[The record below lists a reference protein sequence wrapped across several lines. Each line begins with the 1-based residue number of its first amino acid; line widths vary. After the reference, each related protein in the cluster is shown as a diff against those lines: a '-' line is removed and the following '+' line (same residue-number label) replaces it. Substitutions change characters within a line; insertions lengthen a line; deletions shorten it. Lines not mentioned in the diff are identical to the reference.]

1 MRRCLGVVL
10 AVCLIAACSGG
21 SSPARSAP
29 SSPTTGAAPNPSTS
43 TTAPSVVP
51 ELARVSRVTALGDSV
66 TYGTACQCTPFPQL
80 LASDVAQVTGHSVE
94 QLNDSVPGYH
104 SEDVLDQLADGA
116 SAIAHV
122 KSSDTVLIEIGAN
135 DIEIT
140 PACGTDIS
148 CYEIKLPQVTQ
159 NINAIVTRVR
169 RLAASNVTVV
179 LLDYWN
185 VWLAGKYAQARGPA
199 YVQAADVL
207 TDALSDAIQSIALST
222 DSVYVNL
229 RTAFGGPDN
238 DQDETPLLASDGD
251 HPNAAGH
258 ARIAQ
263 AIVESLKTGP
273 PA

>member
-1 MRRCLGVVL
+1 MRRCLGVIL
-10 AVCLIAACSGG
+10 AVFLIAACS
-21 SSPARSAP
+21 SDP
-29 SSPTTGAAPNPSTS
+29 SSTRAASSTPTTRTTTPPST
-43 TTAPSVVP
+43 TTAPGVAP
-51 ELARVSRVTALGDSV
+51 ELAEMSRVTALGDSV
-66 TYGTACQCTPFPQL
+66 PYGTACQCTPFPQL
-80 LASDVAQVTGHSVE
+80 LADDVAQVTGHPVT
-94 QLNDSVPGYH
+94 QFNDSVPGYH
-104 SEDVLDQLADGA
+104 SEDVLDQVDSGA
-116 SAIAHV
+116 SAIAHI

-140 PACGTDIS
+140 PACGTDIT

-159 NINAIVTRVR
+159 NINTIVALVR
-169 RLAASNVTVV
+169 QLAASNVTIV

-207 TDALSDAIQSIALST
+207 TDALSDAIQSIALT
-222 DSVYVNL
+222 TNSVYVNL
-229 RTAFGGPDN
+229 RTVFGGPDG
-238 DQDETPLLASDGD
+238 DDDETPLLASDGD

-263 AIVESLKTGP
+263 AIVQALKAEP